1 MLTTPPAGTN
11 QPVTGSRGSA
21 SEERAAVRDELTA
34 ALAAR
39 RELGEELEPQLI
51 DGFVER
57 IERRLEQRAAQP
69 PAPSRDRGN
78 ELALAIVSM
87 LFAIPMLAIAGGT
100 AGLLGVVAVCA
111 ALVLVNASFRR

>member
-1 MLTTPPAGTN
+1 MLTTPPAGTK
-11 QPVTGSRGSA
+11 QPVTASRGSA

-57 IERRLEQRAAQP
+57 IERRLEQRAQP
-69 PAPSRDRGN
+69 LAPSRDRGN

-100 AGLLGVVAVCA
+100 AGLLGVVAVCV